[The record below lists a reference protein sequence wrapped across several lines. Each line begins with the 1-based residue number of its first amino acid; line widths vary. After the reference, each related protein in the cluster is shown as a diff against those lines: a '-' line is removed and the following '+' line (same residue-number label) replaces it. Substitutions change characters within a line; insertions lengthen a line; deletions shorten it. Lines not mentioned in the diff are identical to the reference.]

1 MQLMTSH
8 YQDSGDPSLP
18 CVNSRLTRS
27 GKRSAAKLKQSLRYT
42 RCEQFLSKGQGLISY
57 LSSPWHCSPG
67 QPPSRS
73 CARRRAWEETT
84 ITWTLFSKWISIFV
98 AALDK
103 LEADLSK
110 FDDGPFFLGQFSL
123 ADVAYITILERVQIY
138 YSHLRNYD
146 IAEGRPNLQE
156 FIEEMNKIEAYAQTK
171 NDPLFLLDLAKNH
184 LKIA

>member
-1 MQLMTSH
+1 
-8 YQDSGDPSLP
+8 P
-18 CVNSRLTRS
+18 
-27 GKRSAAKLKQSLRYT
+27 
-42 RCEQFLSKGQGLISY
+42 
-57 LSSPWHCSPG
+57 
-67 QPPSRS
+67 
-73 CARRRAWEETT
+73 
-84 ITWTLFSKWISIFV
+84 WTLAVRRV